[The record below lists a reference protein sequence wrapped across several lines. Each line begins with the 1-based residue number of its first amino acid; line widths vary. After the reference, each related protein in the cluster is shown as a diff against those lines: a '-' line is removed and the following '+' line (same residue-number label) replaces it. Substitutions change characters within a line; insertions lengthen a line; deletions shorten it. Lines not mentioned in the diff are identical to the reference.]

1 MSDPIN
7 SPKYQLNDLSRDY
20 IAIILAKYFRDKINA
35 ESVAYTGRKIIQ
47 SVRDYDDPDIQGKE
61 YPALKVFKTSEQI
74 KYYEK
79 FFYADYTI
87 RFELLLPE
95 MNDWLGLLPWVA
107 KIISK
112 YIFTE
117 ISTEKWMSL
126 FSLDPKSPGQIDY
139 TIINTVSG
147 EQNKALDYKI
157 RIVYTLNTFDKILN
171 N

>member
-1 MSDPIN
+1 MNPIN

-47 SVRDYDDPDIQGKE
+47 AVRDYDDPDLQGKE
-61 YPALKVFKTSEQI
+61 YPVLKVFKESERVN
-74 KYYEK
+74 YYEG
-79 FFYADYTI
+79 FFNADYVI
-87 RFELLLPE
+87 RYELLLPE

-117 ISTEKWMSL
+117 ITTEEWLKV
-126 FSLDPKSPGQIDY
+126 FQLDPNVPGQINY
-139 TIINTVSG
+139 NIINTVSG
-147 EQNKALDYKI
+147 EQNKVLDYKI
-157 RIVYTLNTFDKILN
+157 RIIYTLQTFNKILSK
-171 N
+171 